1 MPDRSPSQSHS
12 QPPSAADRQY
22 RQIVESA
29 VEYAILALDQQGR
42 ITTWNEGARRLLG
55 WSEAE
60 MVGQPVHRLFTP
72 EDRAAGAVEREM
84 AAARR
89 AGASADERWH
99 LRASGERFWA
109 SGELMLLKDD
119 AGGVTGFVKVL
130 RDRTQ
135 HQLADAKLRQLN
147 EALKASEERL
157 QLALDI
163 ATMGVWQANLRT
175 REIVWW
181 PGMAELHGLPPG
193 SAPLGASEYPRLIH
207 PDDRERVLRTVRDT
221 VAGQGPQQIEY
232 RVRWPGGSV
241 RWLEARSKLF
251 SDANGEPWAVAGV
264 CMDITRRKRVESDLR
279 FVAQAS
285 AELASLRDYQTTLD
299 KIAHLAVPEFA
310 DWCMVDV
317 LDDSGALERV
327 AVAHADP
334 QREHLARDLHRRF
347 PPDPSRIAGAGPLN
361 ILRTGQPERVPEIT
375 AELLKQAVAHS
386 DYLSALRE
394 LGVHSYIGVPLA
406 VRGKILGV
414 ITFVTGESQRRY
426 SRRDLELAEDLA
438 RRAAVA
444 VENAML
450 LRALQE
456 SDRAKD
462 VFLATLA
469 HELRN
474 PLAPVW
480 NGLTIISRAPHD
492 SQRVAQVAGMIERQV
507 GQLAR
512 LVDDLL
518 DVSRITTGKI
528 ELKKAHCDLGAIL
541 RSAIETSRP
550 HIEAARHGLS
560 VEVPEEPLDIEGDP
574 VRLAQVF
581 ANLLNNASKYTRPGG
596 QIEVVVQAEPDE
608 LVVRVRDTGE
618 GIPAEMLGKVFGLFT
633 QVTHPAERH
642 QGGLG
647 IGLSLVEGLVR
658 LHGGSVEAR
667 SAGVGHGSEFI
678 VRLPRLRPAEAD
690 APEHVHDTSPAPL
703 DPGGPRARRILVVDD
718 NVDGAATLAEL
729 LQMMGCRVRVAND
742 GVSAL
747 AAIAE
752 TAPEVVLLDIG
763 LPDLNGYEVAR
774 RIRAMTDL
782 AQPRLI
788 ALTGWG
794 QEQDKRLAAQAGF
807 DDHWTKPVDP
817 ARLQQLAGRWAGA

>member
-1 MPDRSPSQSHS
+1 MSQRPLSPSGS
-12 QPPSAADRQY
+12 DRLY
-22 RQIVESA
+22 RQIVASA
-29 VEYAILALDQQGR
+29 VDYAIIATDLQGL
-42 ITTWNEGARRLLG
+42 IVSWSEGARRLLG

-60 MVGQPVHRLFTP
+60 MLGQPLDRFFTP
-72 EDRAAGAVEREM
+72 EDRAGGVPQREM
-84 AAARR
+84 EGARR
-89 AGASADERWH
+89 TGRAADERWH
-99 LRASGERFWA
+99 LKRSGERFWA
-109 SGELMLLKDD
+109 SGELMPLRDET
-119 AGGVTGFVKVL
+119 AAMTGFVKIV

-147 EALKASEERL
+147 DTLKASEERL
-157 QLALDI
+157 QLALDVGG
-163 ATMGVWQANLRT
+163 MGVWQANLRT
-175 REIVWW
+175 QEIVWW
-181 PGMAELHGLPPG
+181 PGMAEIHGLPAG

-207 PDDRERVLRTVRDT
+207 PEDRDRVLQAVRDT
-221 VAGQGPQQIEY
+221 IAQQGPRLIEY
-232 RVRWPGGSV
+232 RVLWPDRSV
-241 RWLEARSKLF
+241 HWVEARSKLF
-251 SDANGEPWAVAGV
+251 ADSNGEPWAVAGV
-264 CMDITRRKRVESDLR
+264 CLDITRRKRVESDLL

-285 AELASLRDYQTTLD
+285 AELATLTDYQSTLE
-299 KIAHLAVPEFA
+299 KIAQLAVPQFA

-317 LDDSGALERV
+317 LADDGSLERV
-327 AVAHADP
+327 AVAHANP
-334 QREHLARDLHRRF
+334 EREHLAREMRRRF
-347 PPDPSRIAGAGPLN
+347 PPDPARIAGAGPLN
-361 ILRTGQPERVPEIT
+361 ILRSGQPERVPEIT
-375 AELLKQAVAHS
+375 DELLAQAVSQS
-386 DYLSALRE
+386 DYLSALRA
-394 LGVHSYIGVPLA
+394 LGVHSYIGVPLS
-406 VRGKILGV
+406 VRGKTLGV
-414 ITFVTGESQRRY
+414 ITFVTGESHRRY
-426 SRRDLELAEDLA
+426 SRRDLALAEDLA

-444 VENAML
+444 VENATL
-450 LRALQE
+450 LRALRE

-480 NGLTIISRAPHD
+480 NGLTIISRAPQD
-492 SQRVAQVAGMIERQV
+492 TKRVVQVAGMIERQV

-528 ELKKAHCDLGAIL
+528 VLKRVRCDLGAIV

-560 VEVPEEPLDIEGDP
+560 VELPDQPLETDGDP

-596 QIEVVVQAEPDE
+596 QIEVVAQAEPE
-608 LVVRVRDTGE
+608 WLVVRVRDTGE
-618 GIPAEMLGKVFGLFT
+618 GIPPEMLGKVFGLFT

-658 LHGGSVEAR
+658 LHGGTVEAR
-667 SAGVGHGSEFI
+667 SAGIGHGSEFV
-678 VRLPRLRPAEAD
+678 VRLPPLRREPQGEDQTMAG
-690 APEHVHDTSPAPL
+690 DTAPAPL
-703 DPGGPRARRILVVDD
+703 DVPERRAPSILVVDD
-718 NVDGAATLAEL
+718 NIDGAATLAEL
-729 LQMMGCRVRVAND
+729 LQMLGCRVRVAND
-742 GVSAL
+742 GGSAL
-747 AAIAE
+747 AIVAE
-752 TAPEVVLLDIG
+752 MAPDVVLLDIG

-774 RIRAMTDL
+774 RVRAMSGIG
-782 AQPRLI
+782 QPRLI

-817 ARLQQLAGRWAGA
+817 MRLQQLAAR

>member
-1 MPDRSPSQSHS
+1 MPDRSPSPLSS
-12 QPPSAADRQY
+12 SPDLY
-22 RQIVESA
+22 RRIVESA
-29 VEYAILALDQQGR
+29 VDYAILALDPQGR
-42 ITTWNEGARRLLG
+42 VASWNEGARRLLG
-55 WSEAE
+55 WNEAE
-60 MVGQPVHRLFTP
+60 ILGQPVDRLFTP
-72 EDRAAGAVEREM
+72 EDVAAGAVEREL

-89 AGASADERWH
+89 TGSSADERWH
-99 LRASGERFWA
+99 LRRGGERFWA
-109 SGELMLLKDD
+109 SGELTLLKDE
-119 AGGVTGFVKVL
+119 AGAVTGFVKIL

-135 HQLADAKLRQLN
+135 HQLGDSKLRQLN
-147 EALKASEERL
+147 ETLKASEERL
-157 QLALDI
+157 QLALDV
-163 ATMGVWQANLRT
+163 AGMGVWQVNLRT
-175 REIVWW
+175 REITWW
-181 PGMAELHGLPPG
+181 PGMAELHGLPAG
-193 SAPLGASEYPRLIH
+193 SAPLGASEYPRLVH
-207 PDDRERVLRTVRDT
+207 PEDRDRVLQAVRDT
-221 VAGQGPQQIEY
+221 IAGQGPQQLEY
-232 RVRWPGGSV
+232 RVLWPGGSV

-251 SDANGEPWAVAGV
+251 ADARGEPWAVAGV
-264 CMDITRRKRVESDLR
+264 CMDITRRKRIETDLR
-279 FVAQAS
+279 FLAQAS

-317 LDDSGALERV
+317 LGDQGSLERV
-327 AVAHADP
+327 AVAHSDP
-334 QREHLARDLHRRF
+334 QREHLARELHRRF

-361 ILRTGQPERVPEIT
+361 ILRTGQSERIPEIT
-375 AELLKQAVAHS
+375 EDLLQQAVSQS
-386 DYLSALRE
+386 DYLHALRA

-406 VRGKILGV
+406 ARGKILGV
-414 ITFVTGESQRRY
+414 ITFVTGESHRRY
-426 SRRDLELAEDLA
+426 SRRDLALAEDLA

-492 SQRVAQVAGMIERQV
+492 TARVMQVAGMIERQV

-528 ELKKAHCDLGAIL
+528 ELKKAHGDLGALL
-541 RSAIETSRP
+541 RSAVETSRP

-560 VEVPEEPLDIEGDP
+560 VVLPNEPLDIEGDP

-596 QIEVVVQAEPDE
+596 QIEVIVETEPDW

-618 GIPAEMLGKVFGLFT
+618 GIPPEMLGKVFGLFT
-633 QVTHPAERH
+633 QVTHPADRH

-647 IGLSLVEGLVR
+647 IGLSLVEGLVH
-658 LHGGSVEAR
+658 LHGGTVQAR
-667 SAGVGHGSEFI
+667 SAGLGHGSEFV
-678 VRLPRLRPAEAD
+678 VRLPRLRREELPQDVAD
-690 APEHVHDTSPAPL
+690 EDTSPTPLEARAPAA
-703 DPGGPRARRILVVDD
+703 PRILVVDD

-729 LQMMGCRVRVAND
+729 LQMMGCHVRVAND
-742 GVSAL
+742 GITAL
-747 AAIAE
+747 AMVAE
-752 TAPEVVLLDIG
+752 TAPDVVLLDIG

-774 RIRAMTDL
+774 RVRAMTGVR
-782 AQPRLI
+782 QPRLI

-817 ARLQQLAGRWAGA
+817 SRLQQLAGR